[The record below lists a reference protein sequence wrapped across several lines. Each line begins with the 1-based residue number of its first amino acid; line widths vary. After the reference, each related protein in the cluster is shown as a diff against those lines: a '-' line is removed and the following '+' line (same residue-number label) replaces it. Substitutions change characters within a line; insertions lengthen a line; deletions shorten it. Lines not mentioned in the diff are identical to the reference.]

1 MFLTVWQTGAA
12 PMPAPESIPAD
23 AARRLVL
30 HAQGLLGAPPRGRPA
45 QRVDAMLR
53 RLGAVQLDTISVLAR
68 SHELVAFARLGAVGR
83 GAVETAYWGSGRA
96 FEYWAHAACVLPVES
111 WPWFAVKRR
120 RYRGGVQVH
129 GEPLGDGVRREAL
142 ARVRDLGPVSFGRAE
157 TAVAAGDLGGA
168 RQGGPWWDW
177 SPIKVAVEQLL
188 AEGEVVCVTRQGWR
202 RVYDLAERAIPAELL
217 VQDWSDEECAAALC
231 GAACRALGVASLA
244 DIADY
249 FRIGRLGAGFARM
262 GVAAAGLVPL
272 RVEGWKQPAWVHPD
286 WLALLD
292 TPPRGRHRTTLV
304 SPFDSLVWFRPRAE
318 RIFGFKPRLELYVP
332 KAKRLHGYFSMPLLS
347 GGRLRGHAD
356 PAREGRTLVARNVAV
371 AARDVEP
378 MAAALAEAAAWTGCD
393 AVAVEAVDPPA
404 LRGALDAAVRHI
416 S

>member
-12 PMPAPESIPAD
+12 PMAAPESISAD

-30 HAQGLLGAPPRGRPA
+30 QAQGLLGAPPPGRPA

-83 GAVETAYWGSGRA
+83 GAVEKAYWGGGRA
-96 FEYWAHAACVLPVES
+96 FEYWAHAACVVPVES

-120 RYRGGVQVH
+120 RYRGGVQIH
-129 GEPLGDGVRREAL
+129 GEALSDEVKREAL
-142 ARVRDLGPVSFGRAE
+142 ARVRDMGPVAFGRA
-157 TAVAAGDLGGA
+157 ALAAELGGA
-168 RQGGPWWDW
+168 RLGGPWWDW
-177 SPIKVAVEQLL
+177 SPIKTAVEQLL
-188 AEGEVVCVTRQGWR
+188 AEGHVVCVTRQGWR

-217 VQDWSDEECAAALC
+217 AQEPSDEECAAALC
-231 GAACRALGVASLA
+231 GWACRSLGVATLG

-249 FRIGRLGAGFARM
+249 YRTGRFGAEFTRM

-272 RVEGWKQPAWVHPD
+272 HVEGWKQPAYVHPEA
-286 WLALLD
+286 LALLD
-292 TPPRGRHRTTLV
+292 APPRGRHRTSLI

-332 KAKRLHGYFSMPLLS
+332 KAQRRHGYFSMPLLS
-347 GGRLRGHAD
+347 RGRLRGHAD
-356 PAREGRTLVARNVAV
+356 PAREGSTLVARNVAV
-371 AARDVEP
+371 EPGDVEA
-378 MAAALAEAAAWTGCD
+378 MAAALVEAASWVGCD
-393 AVAVEAVDPPA
+393 AVAVEAVEPAA
-404 LRGALDAAVRHI
+404 LRGALEAALRAI